1 MYYTRYLPLASLILA
16 LTNTSLNA
24 AACSVS
30 NQSFWALG
38 DRVERMSKPCA
49 RAMNAGVSPT
59 EMCAVCK
66 PYAAQA
72 ARFERLGRNKAC
84 FASGSEA
91 RNNQSQL
98 AELRQIIKFSRR
110 YCGD

>member
-1 MYYTRYLPLASLILA
+1 MYHPRYWHVASLILA
-16 LTNTSLNA
+16 LTSTSLNA
-24 AACSVS
+24 APCSVS
-30 NQSFWALG
+30 NQSFWALAE
-38 DRVERMSKPCA
+38 RVESMSKPCE

-59 EMCAVCK
+59 KMCAVCK

-84 FASGSEA
+84 FASVSEA

-98 AELRQIIKFSRR
+98 AELRQIVKFSHR
-110 YCGD
+110 YCSD